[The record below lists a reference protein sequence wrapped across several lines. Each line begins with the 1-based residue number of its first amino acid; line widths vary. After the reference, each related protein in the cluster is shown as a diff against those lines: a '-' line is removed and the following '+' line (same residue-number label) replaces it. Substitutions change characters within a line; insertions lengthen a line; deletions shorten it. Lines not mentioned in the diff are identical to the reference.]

1 MHSIGDEDFEEAQTL
16 DVTDE
21 PLPNN
26 LKAIA

>member
-1 MHSIGDEDFEEAQTL
+1 MHSIDDEDFEEAQTF

-26 LKAIA
+26 LKASS